1 MEFNIVRKCIKRY
14 IYLFFYTEK
23 LSDIKNMQNLSIL
36 KLKKE

>member
-1 MEFNIVRKCIKRY
+1 MEFNIVRKCIKIY

-23 LSDIKNMQNLSIL
+23 LSDINNMQNLSIL